1 MCGVLL
7 ETPTE
12 EFAMGESSLISLYEH
27 RSELLNQ
34 LSTAL
39 RGRTVALWRVARGG
53 LAMTEAV
60 SRRPP
65 PAGAVEFDVAGVLRR
80 WGRLALPQ
88 SLWIGCRVDADRWH
102 VAAVRNDPPAPP
114 PTGLERRSPERL
126 VVELGG
132 RCLGA
137 HERAWLAVDRRSVFL
152 WSALDLLEDC
162 AGRVRT
168 EQGLSDTGR
177 ADVLADLASVK
188 DVIEGALQA

>member
-1 MCGVLL
+1 MS
-7 ETPTE
+7 
-12 EFAMGESSLISLYEH
+12 ESSLLSLYD
-27 RSELLNQ
+27 RRCELLNQ

-65 PAGAVEFDVAGVLRR
+65 PADAVEFDVAGVLRR

-88 SLWIGCRVDADRWH
+88 SLWIGCRVDAERWH
-102 VAAVRNDPPAPP
+102 VAAVRSEPPAPP

-132 RCLGA
+132 LCLGS
-137 HERAWLAVDRRSVFL
+137 HERAWLAVDQATVYL
-152 WSALDLLEDC
+152 CSALELLEGC
-162 AGRVRT
+162 AVRVRT
-168 EQGLSDTGR
+168 AKGLSATGR
-177 ADVLADLASVK
+177 AHILADLANLADAIDGVL
-188 DVIEGALQA
+188 EA

>member
-1 MCGVLL
+1 MR
-7 ETPTE
+7 
-12 EFAMGESSLISLYEH
+12 ESSLISLYE
-27 RSELLNQ
+27 RRCELLNQ

-53 LAMTEAV
+53 LATTEAV

-65 PAGAVEFDVAGVLRR
+65 PDGAVEFDIAGVLRR

-102 VAAVRNDPPAPP
+102 LAAVRNDPPAPP

-132 RCLGA
+132 LCLGA
-137 HERAWLAVDRRSVFL
+137 HERAWLAVDQATVYL
-152 WSALDLLEDC
+152 CSALELLEGC
-162 AGRVRT
+162 SGRVRT
-168 EQGLSDTGR
+168 AEGLSASGR
-177 ADVLADLASVK
+177 AHILADLANLA
-188 DVIEGALQA
+188 DVIDGALQA

>member
-1 MCGVLL
+1 
-7 ETPTE
+7 
-12 EFAMGESSLISLYEH
+12 MGESSLISLYEH

-80 WGRLALPQ
+80 WGRLTLPQ

-126 VVELGG
+126 V
-132 RCLGA
+132 
-137 HERAWLAVDRRSVFL
+137 
-152 WSALDLLEDC
+152 DC

-168 EQGLSDTGR
+168 EQGLSDAGR
-177 ADVLADLASVK
+177 ADVLSDLASVK

>member
-1 MCGVLL
+1 MR
-7 ETPTE
+7 
-12 EFAMGESSLISLYEH
+12 ESSLISLYE
-27 RSELLNQ
+27 RRCELLNQ

-65 PAGAVEFDVAGVLRR
+65 PAGAVEFDLAGVLRR

-88 SLWIGCRVDADRWH
+88 SLWIGCRVDVDRWH
-102 VAAVRNDPPAPP
+102 VAAVRSDPPAPP

-132 RCLGA
+132 LCLGA
-137 HERAWLAVDRRSVFL
+137 HERGWLAIGQATAYL
-152 WSALDLLEDC
+152 CSALELLEGC
-162 AGRVRT
+162 SGRVRT
-168 EQGLSDTGR
+168 AEGLFPPQR
-177 ADVLADLASVK
+177 APPLARLADLAGGV
-188 DVIEGALQA
+188 DGAVRGSDP

>member
-1 MCGVLL
+1 
-7 ETPTE
+7 
-12 EFAMGESSLISLYEH
+12 
-27 RSELLNQ
+27 
-34 LSTAL
+34 
-39 RGRTVALWRVARGG
+39 
-53 LAMTEAV
+53 
-60 SRRPP
+60 
-65 PAGAVEFDVAGVLRR
+65 
-80 WGRLALPQ
+80 
-88 SLWIGCRVDADRWH
+88 
-102 VAAVRNDPPAPP
+102 
-114 PTGLERRSPERL
+114 

>member
-1 MCGVLL
+1 MR
-7 ETPTE
+7 
-12 EFAMGESSLISLYEH
+12 ESSLLSLYEH

-53 LAMTEAV
+53 RAMTEVV

-65 PAGAVEFDVAGVLRR
+65 PPGALEFDLPRVLRR
-80 WGRLALPQ
+80 WGRMALPQ

-102 VAAVRNDPPAPP
+102 VAAVRSDPPAPP

-132 RCLGA
+132 LCLGA
-137 HERAWLAVDRRSVFL
+137 HERAWLAVDQATVYL
-152 WSALDLLEDC
+152 CSALELLERC
-162 AGRVRT
+162 AGRIRT
-168 EQGLSDTGR
+168 AEGLSATER
-177 ADVLADLASVK
+177 AHILADLANLA
-188 DVIEGALQA
+188 DVIEGALHV

>member
-1 MCGVLL
+1 MLLPAACGVLL
-7 ETPTE
+7 GTPTE

-53 LAMTEAV
+53 LATTEAV

-102 VAAVRNDPPAPP
+102 VAAVPNDPPAPP
-114 PTGLERRSPERL
+114 PTDLERRSPERL
-126 VVELGG
+126 
-132 RCLGA
+132 
-137 HERAWLAVDRRSVFL
+137 AVDRRTVFL
-152 WSALDLLEDC
+152 WSALDMLEDC

-188 DVIEGALQA
+188 AVIEGALQA

>member
-1 MCGVLL
+1 MR
-7 ETPTE
+7 
-12 EFAMGESSLISLYEH
+12 ESSLISLYE
-27 RSELLNQ
+27 RRCELLNQ
-34 LSTAL
+34 MSTAL

-80 WGRLALPQ
+80 WGRLALPH
-88 SLWIGCRVDADRWH
+88 SLWIGCRVAPDRWH

-132 RCLGA
+132 LCLGA
-137 HERAWLAVDRRSVFL
+137 HERAWVSVDHATVYL
-152 WSALDLLEDC
+152 CTALELLEDC
-162 AGRVRT
+162 ARRVRT
-168 EQGLSDTGR
+168 AEGLSVRARNHLLTDLANT
-177 ADVLADLASVK
+177 ADVID
-188 DVIEGALQA
+188 GALQA